1 MKQLTLQSEAYRSL
15 VRSFRQ
21 WLATVGY
28 NDQAVYQLP
37 NYVQELLYYA
47 ESSGYTALT
56 QIDNRLIR
64 LHYDRLKKRP
74 NERRGGGLSNAYLN
88 KHLEA
93 YKRLGDYLRQSGR
106 LLLPPLDIGT
116 ESEEDRIT
124 TILTVQEIALLYETT
139 RLRYEPGKQDRG
151 PAYHDAMQLRDRAML
166 TIFYGCGLRRSEG
179 YHLDRSD
186 LDTGKLLLHVR
197 KAKNYRERF
206 VPLTGPSLICL
217 QDYLHEGRPY
227 FLAARN
233 EAFFVGHNGR
243 RLGGAAMLLR
253 LQKLIQL
260 TDSDELIRK
269 DVHLHTLRHS
279 IATHL
284 LARGMRLERIAEFLG
299 HSSLESTQLYTHYLQ
314 TLQSSTHDP
323 ELSEVPRVADPAG
336 L

>member
-15 VRSFRQ
+15 VGSFRQ

-28 NDQAVYQLP
+28 NEQAVYQLP

-47 ESSGYTALT
+47 ESKGYTALT
-56 QIDNRLIR
+56 QIDNCLIR
-64 LHYDRLKKRP
+64 QHYERLKKRP
-74 NERRGGGLSNAYLN
+74 NERRGGGLSNGYLN

-106 LLLPPLDIGT
+106 LLLPPLDIDT
-116 ESEEDRIT
+116 ERDEDRIT
-124 TILTVQEIALLYETT
+124 TILTVREIGLLYETT
-139 RLRYEPGKQDRG
+139 RLRYALGKHDRG
-151 PAYHDAMQLRDRAML
+151 PAYQEAMQLRDRAML

-179 YHLDRSD
+179 YHLDRGD

-197 KAKNYRERF
+197 KGKNYRERF

-217 QDYLHEGRPY
+217 QEYLYEGRPY

-260 TDSDELIRK
+260 TEEEELIGK

-284 LARGMRLERIAEFLG
+284 LSSGMRLERIAEFLG
-299 HSSLESTQLYTHYLQ
+299 HSSLESTQLYTHYVQ